1 MQGHSSRTSNVATSS
16 SLDSKNVR
24 LLTEE
29 HIRNLAHKRNATV
42 YTVQHTSIH
51 EPWKVERVRRVSAK
65 IINIT
70 RSQQL
75 TPPPLSD
82 SRLESQDESSELQ
95 AKGSSR
101 DVDAHADVVEFER
114 DHPHLYKMLSNPQM
128 VNDDRFIQAFEAL
141 LRVRE
146 DVELGRISAS
156 EADST
161 ATSTLMSALAHVQ
174 HN

>member
-1 MQGHSSRTSNVATSS
+1 
-16 SLDSKNVR
+16 
-24 LLTEE
+24 
-29 HIRNLAHKRNATV
+29 
-42 YTVQHTSIH
+42 
-51 EPWKVERVRRVSAK
+51 VRRVSAK
-65 IINIT
+65 IMNIT

-161 ATSTLMSALAHVQ
+161 ATSTLMSALAHVR